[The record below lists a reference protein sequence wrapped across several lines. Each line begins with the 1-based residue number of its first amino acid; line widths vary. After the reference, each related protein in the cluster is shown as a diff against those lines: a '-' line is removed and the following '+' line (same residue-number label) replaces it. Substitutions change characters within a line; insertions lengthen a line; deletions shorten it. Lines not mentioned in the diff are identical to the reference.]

1 MTHELG
7 HALGFCNNFVKENG
21 FNSGKQLLPNVV
33 IMSDYSFGIPPKYPG
48 GLKKQYFPRLNTAYN
63 LYKGTV
69 DSSDNAVESDV
80 IPTYSNWNH
89 IPGSGVSTTKTTPQ
103 PPYPYVKKGFLNEIM
118 IPTSTAQKLY
128 ISEISLGYLLDLYS
142 NLNNINYYTYERKS
156 NTSEVNVNE
165 VTSSYSLINF
175 NITKEFNTT
184 KEFNESEKGL
194 KIVKAYL
201 CATCMEEL
209 P

>member
-1 MTHELG
+1 
-7 HALGFCNNFVKENG
+7 
-21 FNSGKQLLPNVV
+21 
-33 IMSDYSFGIPPKYPG
+33 
-48 GLKKQYFPRLNTAYN
+48 
-63 LYKGTV
+63 
-69 DSSDNAVESDV
+69 
-80 IPTYSNWNH
+80 
-89 IPGSGVSTTKTTPQ
+89 
-103 PPYPYVKKGFLNEIM
+103 M